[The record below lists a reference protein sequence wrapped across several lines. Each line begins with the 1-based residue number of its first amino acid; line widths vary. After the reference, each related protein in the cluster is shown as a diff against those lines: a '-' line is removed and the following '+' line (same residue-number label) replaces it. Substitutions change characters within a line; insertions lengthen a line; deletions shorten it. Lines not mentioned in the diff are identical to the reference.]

1 MTSQPRQLQWQVDD
15 LTISGMAW
23 GDASAPPLLA
33 LHGWLDNAASFALL
47 APFITNRQVVALDLT
62 GHGLSDSR
70 SPHSGYQIWEDLPQI
85 LGVADQ
91 LGWDEFDLLG
101 HSRGGII
108 STLVAAAAPAR
119 VRKLVLLDALLPRAV
134 EEEAFPEQ
142 LQEWLRDRSRYLSKT
157 PPRVESI
164 EQAIKLRVAKGL
176 HTEAAS
182 LLMRRNLKPLNDA
195 FTWTTDPRLFGASAV
210 KLSAT
215 QARSVLQSI
224 AAPVLLLMASE
235 GYAGHPEITASAES
249 YLSERVIETVNGG
262 HHFHMEDDADIVAK
276 RICTFLQE

>member
-15 LTISGMAW
+15 LTIAGMAW
-23 GDASAPPLLA
+23 GDDSAPPLLA

-47 APFITNRQVVALDLT
+47 APFVTNRQVVALDLT
-62 GHGLSDSR
+62 GHGCSDAR

-91 LGWDEFDLLG
+91 LGWEEFDLLG

-108 STLVAAAAPAR
+108 STLLAAAAPAR
-119 VRKLVLLDALLPRAV
+119 VRKLVLLDALLPHAV

-142 LQEWLRDRSRYLSKT
+142 LQAWLRDRSRYLSKT
-157 PPRVESI
+157 PSRVGSI
-164 EQAIKLRVAKGL
+164 EQAIKLRAAKGL
-176 HTEAAS
+176 SMEAAS
-182 LLMRRNLKPLNDA
+182 LLIRRNLKPLGDA

-210 KLSAT
+210 KLTTT

-235 GYAGHPEITASAES
+235 GYAGHPEITESAES
-249 YLSERVIETVNGG
+249 YLSDRAIEIVDGG
-262 HHFHMEDDADIVAK
+262 HHFHMEDNADVVAT
-276 RICTFLQE
+276 RICKFLEE

>member
-15 LTISGMAW
+15 LTIAGLAW
-23 GDASAPPLLA
+23 GDENNPPLLA

-47 APFITNRQVVALDLT
+47 APFITNRQIVALDLT

-91 LGWDEFDLLG
+91 LGWGEFDLLG

-119 VRKLVLLDALLPRAV
+119 VRKLILLDALLPRAV
-134 EEEAFPEQ
+134 EEDAFSVQ
-142 LQEWLRDRSRYLSKT
+142 LQEWLRDRTRYLNKA
-157 PPRVESI
+157 PARVESLD
-164 EQAIKLRVAKGL
+164 QAIKLRAAKGL
-176 HTEAAS
+176 TLEAATV
-182 LLMRRNLKPLNDA
+182 LMQRNLKPLNDA

-210 KLSAT
+210 KLTAT
-215 QARSVLQSI
+215 QSKSVLQSI
-224 AAPVLLLMASE
+224 AAPVLLMMASD
-235 GYAGHPEITASAES
+235 GYAGHPEITESAES
-249 YLSERVIETVNGG
+249 YLAERVIEVVQGG
-262 HHFHMEDDADIVAK
+262 HHFHMEDNAQSVAQ
-276 RICTFLQE
+276 RICTFLEA